1 MAMMGPL
8 IGRTRSGK
16 IVPLGRV
23 RNGNGNGRVGLPGR
37 RTFRDL
43 RRRDTQTGLMG
54 SPKPGQ
60 FATNTGRRSL
70 TPNYGGDTGRAYAQ
84 ALTVP
89 RDFRFAPRYPVW
101 F

>member
-23 RNGNGNGRVGLPGR
+23 RNAHGNGRGLR
-37 RTFRDL
+37 RRFKDL
-43 RRRDTQTGLMG
+43 RTRDTQTGMMG
-54 SPKPGQ
+54 SPQPGQ

-70 TPNYGGDTGRAYAQ
+70 TPNYGGDTGRAFAQ